1 MWRWE
6 LLYTRQVYYSQN
18 SLIQTPKGQNQVFAL
33 QRSPY
38 YRGRECMIFG
48 FSGTKRTVRNKRC
61 PYYRGVRKE
70 RCPYYRGVRNKR
82 CPYYRGVR
90 IIEVSVRR
98 GYTVLTFHSL
108 HLSHFVFITKIIS
121 RLLNYVPL
129 NEMGIEL
136 QKTKKILNIPKIWI
150 FSLSSRSV
158 PVF

>member
-18 SLIQTPKGQNQVFAL
+18 SLIQTPKGQKQVFAL

-61 PYYRGVRKE
+61 PYYRGVR
-70 RCPYYRGVRNKR
+70 
-82 CPYYRGVR
+82 
-90 IIEVSVRR
+90 IIEVSVKR

-136 QKTKKILNIPKIWI
+136 QKAKKILNIAKICI

>member
-1 MWRWE
+1 MSV
-6 LLYTRQVYYSQN
+6 L
-18 SLIQTPKGQNQVFAL
+18 
-33 QRSPY
+33 
-38 YRGRECMIFG
+38 
-48 FSGTKRTVRNKRC
+48 
-61 PYYRGVRKE
+61 RGVRIIE
-70 RCPYYRGVRNKR
+70 VSVIRD
-82 CPYYRGVR
+82 VR

-136 QKTKKILNIPKIWI
+136 QKTKKILNIPKICI
-150 FSLSSRSV
+150 FSLSSRRV